1 MQLDYMVLADY
12 VRQDAGV
19 THIMGAGIDTI
30 HAVHVPAVHPLG
42 IALRISFDAA
52 DPVGQEHHVRISFV
66 GPEQLVLTVEAPFS
80 TPPHPPGV
88 PEHWRTGLGVA
99 IQLAV
104 PLPEYGDY
112 ACELMIDDGAEID
125 ARSIDFRVIPPP
137 TQPRA

>member
-12 VRQDAGV
+12 VRQDGGV
-19 THIMGAGIDTI
+19 IHILGAGIDTI
-30 HAVHVPAVHPLG
+30 LAARVPAIQPLG

-52 DPVGQEHHVRISFV
+52 DPIGQQHHVKVSFV
-66 GPEQLVLTVEAPFS
+66 GPEKPVLTVEAPFS
-80 TPPHPPGV
+80 RPPQPPDV

-99 IQLAV
+99 LQIPV

-112 ACELMIDDGAEID
+112 ACELVIDDGTEID

-137 TQPRA
+137 VKPES